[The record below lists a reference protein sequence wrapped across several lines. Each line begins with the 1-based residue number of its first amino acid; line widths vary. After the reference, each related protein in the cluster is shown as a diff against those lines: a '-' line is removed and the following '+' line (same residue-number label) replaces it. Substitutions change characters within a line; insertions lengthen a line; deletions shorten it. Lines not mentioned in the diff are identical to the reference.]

1 MVELKGYF
9 LVCYICNFKRTD
21 PVPCERN
28 RICFFTSLHGAC
40 QKRGDLRAG
49 AGGSGVEATA
59 AHAGGD
65 AVLHGPRHGLR
76 VVAVSGDVGKAR
88 RTARHSIVTI
98 WARLMAALGFAP
110 SEIPLVFA
118 QFCAFSNQVAPPVK
132 SASFCRARIVHSCAR
147 VVELLGA

>member
-49 AGGSGVEATA
+49 AGGSWVEATA

-65 AVLHGPRHGLR
+65 AVLHGPGHGLR
-76 VVAVSGDVGKAR
+76 VVAVSGNVGKAG
-88 RTARHSIVTI
+88 RTARHRL
-98 WARLMAALGFAP
+98 ARG
-110 SEIPLVFA
+110 
-118 QFCAFSNQVAPPVK
+118 PPQH
-132 SASFCRARIVHSCAR
+132 RHH
-147 VVELLGA
+147 LGAVDGAVGVRAVGNALILRPILRLFF